1 MTKPEAAHLL
11 EVTRI
16 KRKMLG
22 VRIRSARNQAGL
34 NLKETAQQMGIS
46 PTTLNDYEL
55 GQQEAGLPELE
66 AMARIFMVPV
76 SYFWSN
82 GLLKI
87 PDREYKAA
95 QAISIRRK
103 MLGVQMR
110 QARQEAGHSQEAL
123 AEVLGCPVERLADY
137 ELGKISIPFSELESM
152 ASFLNL
158 PMTRFLPVET
168 QQLEPERAEA
178 EPAAVQQQV
187 PQPVAVEPEPA
198 AAGDEQPEAAVPA
211 ELAWLAD
218 LPEDVKAF
226 LEDPSS
232 LLYLKLSMR
241 LHNLSAETLR
251 ALAEG
256 ILDITY

>member
-1 MTKPEAAHLL
+1 MTKP

-34 NLKETAQQMGIS
+34 NLKETAQQMGVS
-46 PTTLNDYEL
+46 PATLNDYEL

-66 AMARIFMVPV
+66 AMARIFAVPI
-76 SYFWSN
+76 SYFWAN
-82 GLLKI
+82 GLLKT
-87 PDREYKAA
+87 PDRKYKAA

-103 MLGVQMR
+103 MLGAQLR
-110 QARQEAGHSQEAL
+110 QARQEAGHNQEAL

-158 PMTRFLPVET
+158 PLTHFLLAETQLAEPEQAEAQPVE
-168 QQLEPERAEA
+168 A
-178 EPAAVQQQV
+178 QQQV
-187 PQPVAVEPEPA
+187 PQPVAVEPQPA
-198 AAGDEQPEAAVPA
+198 GAGDDQPEAALPA
-211 ELAWLAD
+211 DLAWLAD
-218 LPEDVKAF
+218 LPEDVKKF

-241 LHNLSAETLR
+241 SHNLSAETLR